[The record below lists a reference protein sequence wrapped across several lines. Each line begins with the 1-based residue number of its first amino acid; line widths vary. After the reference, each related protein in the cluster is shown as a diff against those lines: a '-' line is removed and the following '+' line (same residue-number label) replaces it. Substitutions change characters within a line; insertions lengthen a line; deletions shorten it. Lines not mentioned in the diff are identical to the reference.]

1 MRAQALRVGGAAP
14 ARWGLRFALTSA
26 AVVALAVSVGPAEA
40 ARSTTCG
47 LTVLSSSGPVAAGE
61 VEVVVPRSL
70 SQLDLPAT
78 AFQADRGGRPVQVV
92 VQPRSDGQPSVA
104 VVIASSAKTID
115 DDFNRA
121 REGALE
127 LLVGLP
133 DGAQTSAFTTGQSA
147 PLAALSGN
155 RARTTRSLERAHP
168 GTGLDSSG
176 AVRRAA
182 HGLPPG
188 SHVVLFTDSAQDAAG
203 ALRAA
208 GRDLQARGVVLERVS
223 YRSGTA
229 DAQSNAAFPPGCTPT
244 VAAVLP
250 QVDALLSTI
259 RGQYHLRVATTPS
272 MPSTPTRLSV
282 HYAGITSSTV
292 LPVSSQPRATRVL
305 ADPYAD
311 TAFPATLTAGLYIV
325 AAVMGLIGLLLAISR
340 GPRGTAA

>member
-1 MRAQALRVGGAAP
+1 MRTQAPRVGGAAP
-14 ARWGLRFALTSA
+14 ARWALRSALTSA
-26 AVVALAVSVGPAEA
+26 AVIALAVSVGPAEA
-40 ARSTTCG
+40 ADSTACG
-47 LTVLSSSGPVAAGE
+47 LTVLSTSGPAAAVE

-78 AFQADRGGRPVQVV
+78 AFQADRAGRPVQVV
-92 VQPRSDGQPSVA
+92 VQPRSGGQPSVA
-104 VVIASSAKTID
+104 VVIASSAKTTD

-133 DGAQTSAFTTGQSA
+133 DGTQTSVSSTGQLA
-147 PLAALSGN
+147 PLAALSVD

-168 GTGLDSSG
+168 GTGLDSAG

-188 SHVVLFTDSAQDAAG
+188 SHVVMFTDGSQDAAG

-208 GRDLQARGVVLERVS
+208 GHDLQARGVVLERVG
-223 YRSGTA
+223 YHSGTA
-229 DAQSNAAFPPGCTPT
+229 SAPTSAALPPGCTPT
-244 VAAVLP
+244 VGAVLP

-272 MPSTPTRLSV
+272 TPTHLSV

-292 LPVSSQPRATRVL
+292 LAVLSKRKATRLL

-311 TAFPATLTAGLYIV
+311 TGFPATLTTGLYIV
-325 AAVMGLIGLLLAISR
+325 AAVMGFIGLLLAVSR
-340 GPRGTAA
+340 RPHGAAA